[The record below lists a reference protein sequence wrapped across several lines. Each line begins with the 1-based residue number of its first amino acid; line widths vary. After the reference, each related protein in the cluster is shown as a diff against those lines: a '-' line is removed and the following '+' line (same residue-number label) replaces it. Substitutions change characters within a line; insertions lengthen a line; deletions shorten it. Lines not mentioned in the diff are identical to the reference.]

1 MSQAIPHVI
10 IIGAGFGGLRA
21 ARRLRNAPVNV
32 TLIDK
37 HNFHLFQPLLYQ
49 VATAGL
55 APEEI
60 AYPIRA
66 VVRNQ
71 SNLKFLLDEVTSIDF
86 DGRIV
91 HTLTKDLSYDYLII
105 AIGGETN
112 YFGLKKVAENAFG
125 LKTLDDAVSLRN
137 HILTMFEKGVHES
150 NAELRRGLL
159 TFVVVGGGPTGV
171 ESAGALSELIRL
183 VLVKDYP
190 SLNIKD
196 VRILLLE
203 ALDIILASFPE
214 NLREFTSKV
223 LWNKHIEIRFGA
235 SVEDFDGTR
244 VVLKGGE
251 IIPAHTLIWTA
262 GIRTAG
268 LVDKL
273 GLHQGRQGRILVE
286 KTLQVPDR
294 PDVFI
299 IGDACYLEDEK
310 SNPMP
315 MVATVAMQQGET
327 AAENIV
333 RILKGNETKTFQYDD
348 PGSLATIGRS
358 SAVAKIGR
366 FEFGG
371 IIAWLLWSVVHVY
384 QLIGFRNRIMVL
396 IYWAWDYFLYNRAV
410 RLIIPGNGK
419 HE

>member
-112 YFGLKKVAENAFG
+112 YFGLKKVAEKAFG

-150 NAELRRGLL
+150 DADLRRGLL

-294 PDVFI
+294 PEVFI

-315 MVATVAMQQGET
+315 MVATVAMQQGDI

>member
-1 MSQAIPHVI
+1 MSQTRPHMI
-10 IIGAGFGGLRA
+10 IIGAGFGGLQA
-21 ARRLRNAPVNV
+21 ARRLRNAPVEI
-32 TLIDK
+32 TLVDK

-66 VVRNQ
+66 IVRNQ
-71 SNLKFLLDEVTSIDF
+71 KNLDFLLDEVTGIDF
-86 DGRIV
+86 NGRIV
-91 HTLTKDLSYDYLII
+91 HTKTKDLAYDYLIV
-105 AIGGETN
+105 AVGGETN
-112 YFGLKKVAENAFG
+112 YFGLKTVADMAFG
-125 LKTLDDAVSLRN
+125 LKGLNDAVSLRN
-137 HILTMFEKGVHES
+137 HILRMFEKAVHES
-150 NAELRRGLL
+150 DPERCRALL

-203 ALDIILASFPE
+203 ALDTVLATFPE
-214 NLREFTSKV
+214 RLQKFTIATLNK
-223 LWNKHIEIRFGA
+223 KHIEVRFGA

-244 VVLKGGE
+244 ILLKGGE
-251 IIPAHTLIWTA
+251 VIPANTLVWTA
-262 GIRTAG
+262 GIRSAD
-268 LVDKL
+268 LVNSL
-273 GLHQGRQGRILVE
+273 GLRQGRQGRILVE
-286 KTLQVPDR
+286 KTLQVSEHPE
-294 PDVFI
+294 VFI
-299 IGDACYLEDEK
+299 IGDAAYLEDENK
-310 SNPMP
+310 YAYP
-315 MVATVAMQQGET
+315 MVATVAIQQGRS
-327 AAENIV
+327 AADNILHVV
-333 RILKGNETKTFQYDD
+333 RGQPTQPFTYVD

-371 IIAWLLWSVVHVY
+371 IIAWFLWSVVHVY

-410 RLIIPGNGK
+410 RLITPTKGDHG
-419 HE
+419 

>member
-1 MSQAIPHVI
+1 MFQAIPHVI
-10 IIGAGFGGLRA
+10 IIGAGFGGLQA
-21 ARRLRNAPVNV
+21 ARKLRNAPVKV

-66 VVRNQ
+66 VIRNQ
-71 SNLKFLLDEVTSIDF
+71 KNLDFLLDKVSAVDF
-86 DGRIV
+86 SERVV
-91 HTLTKDLSYDYLII
+91 HTQTKDLTYDYLII

-112 YFGLKKVAENAFG
+112 YFGLKTVADKAFG
-125 LKTLDDAVSLRN
+125 LKSLSDAVSLRN
-137 HILTMFEKGVHES
+137 HILRMFETAVHEPDP
-150 NAELRRGLL
+150 ARRRALL

-203 ALDIILASFPE
+203 ALDILLTSFPQT
-214 NLREFTSKV
+214 LRDFTSKV
-223 LWNKHIEIRFGA
+223 LRNKHIDVRFGA
-235 SVEDFDGTR
+235 SVEDFDGSR
-244 VVLKGGE
+244 VILKGGE
-251 IIPAHTLIWTA
+251 IIPAHTLVWTA

-268 LVDKL
+268 LVDSL
-273 GLHQGRQGRILVE
+273 GLPQGRQGRILVDE
-286 KTLQVPDR
+286 TLRVPDH
-294 PDVFI
+294 PEVFA
-299 IGDACYLEDEK
+299 IGDAGYLEDENK
-310 SNPMP
+310 NPFP
-315 MVATVAMQQGET
+315 MVATVAIQQGRK
-327 AAENIV
+327 AADNIV
-333 RILKGNETKTFQYDD
+333 HTVKGQPLQPFVYAD

-410 RLIIPGNGK
+410 RLITPGKGDK
-419 HE
+419 D

>member
-1 MSQAIPHVI
+1 MSQQKPHVI
-10 IIGAGFGGLRA
+10 IIGAGFGGLRT
-21 ARRLRNAPVNV
+21 ARELRNAPVDV

-37 HNFHLFQPLLYQ
+37 HNYHLFQPLLYQ

-66 VVRNQ
+66 IFRKQ
-71 SNLKFLLDEVTSIDF
+71 KNLKFLLDEVTHVDLQK
-86 DGRIV
+86 RLV
-91 HTLTKDLSYDYLII
+91 HTSTKDLNYDYLVI

-112 YFGLKKVAENAFG
+112 YFGIKSVAEHALG
-125 LKTLDDAVSLRN
+125 LKTLNDSVELRN
-137 HILTMFEKGVHES
+137 HVLNMFEKAVHETDP
-150 NAELRRGLL
+150 AVRRALL

-183 VLVKDYP
+183 VLIKDYP

-203 ALDIILASFPE
+203 ALDLILASFPDA
-214 NLREFTSKV
+214 LREFTSKT

-235 SVEDFDGTR
+235 SVEDFNGKQ
-244 VVLKGGE
+244 VSLKGGE
-251 IIPAHTLIWTA
+251 VIPACTLIWTA
-262 GIRTAG
+262 GIRTAS
-268 LVDKL
+268 LADSL
-273 GLHQGRQGRILVE
+273 GLRQGRQGRLIVE
-286 KTLQVPDR
+286 KTLQQSDHPE
-294 PDVFI
+294 VFV
-299 IGDACYLEDEK
+299 IGDASYLEDDK
-310 SNPMP
+310 GKPFP
-315 MVATVAMQQGET
+315 MVATVAIQQGRFV
-327 AAENIV
+327 AKNIV
-333 RILKGNETKTFQYDD
+333 NLINGIELQTFVYDD
-348 PGSLATIGRS
+348 PGLLATIGRS
-358 SAVAKIGR
+358 SAVAKLGR

-410 RLIIPGNGK
+410 RLILPTKGD